1 MENSRGLL
9 ESWARP
15 QQILQPYDHGLS
27 ELGLAE
33 SKATPVWRRGVYHDV
48 TPTDPLPPPY
58 VRRPVGDG
66 AARSRAH
73 PGLVAALVDQYPASA
88 ALPHTQPDLALELAR
103 AADGY
108 TRRFGARAL
117 PSDWAHPMVRPPATL
132 LAQLEYPDG
141 APAAPSSPES
151 WRGLP
156 DPASFEARASTALGL
171 WRQCVGAQTSRGR
184 PIGREGDWDVRRPD
198 PCSNPFPIA
207 GSAGRSLVMAGAQC
221 LDACRS
227 LTPSEARA
235 ALPGGATLAIHHS
248 VDPATFVARRDA
260 RLEQQAERLA
270 RGLTVRP
277 LCVCP
282 AHEACHREVVR
293 HAVVARALELMQ
305 ATSGLCG
312 PAEDAPPAASA
323 SPADVEAAEIG
334 AALEELSSADGGAGV
349 MTLGLERPPS
359 PAPPFSAVTPPEGA
373 AGLLSSRLPTPAAM
387 GADPHVPPDGHVPRG
402 GPGGRSQAAKGR
414 GRGRAPPA
422 HGRPHH
428 ATPSRGP
435 GLRAVTWAALVA
447 SAPAPAASTAATIG
461 DSSLDRFGVRG
472 AVSIASRAGAISI
485 ASQDGAARPR
495 STPRA
500 GSDLSTSDSSPAS
513 ASGAVSIASQ
523 GAHTLRRGQKL
534 CHAPRHR

>member
-1 MENSRGLL
+1 MASRSVSAALIWAARLGDPGAPLDLVLGEESGICASLIDRQEGRLGAALSVDLRPSSGKCLHFQGDARAVACSRRWRRVFIFLPCTHLANSGSQYFAWKVELYLPWYGIALCVWAYSVVRADIVVMENSRGLL

-227 LTPSEARA
+227 LTPS
-235 ALPGGATLAIHHS
+235 
-248 VDPATFVARRDA
+248 
-260 RLEQQAERLA
+260 
-270 RGLTVRP
+270 
-277 LCVCP
+277 
-282 AHEACHREVVR
+282 
-293 HAVVARALELMQ
+293 
-305 ATSGLCG
+305 
-312 PAEDAPPAASA
+312 
-323 SPADVEAAEIG
+323 
-334 AALEELSSADGGAGV
+334 
-349 MTLGLERPPS
+349 
-359 PAPPFSAVTPPEGA
+359 
-373 AGLLSSRLPTPAAM
+373 
-387 GADPHVPPDGHVPRG
+387 
-402 GPGGRSQAAKGR
+402 
-414 GRGRAPPA
+414 
-422 HGRPHH
+422 
-428 ATPSRGP
+428 
-435 GLRAVTWAALVA
+435 
-447 SAPAPAASTAATIG
+447 
-461 DSSLDRFGVRG
+461 
-472 AVSIASRAGAISI
+472 
-485 ASQDGAARPR
+485 
-495 STPRA
+495 
-500 GSDLSTSDSSPAS
+500 
-513 ASGAVSIASQ
+513 
-523 GAHTLRRGQKL
+523 
-534 CHAPRHR
+534 